1 MAFKFKLG
9 DVVVAREAQ
18 EKKPALVE
26 AIQLRGYIQIK
37 PFDEPG
43 RSLVKENDYELWL
56 EEETFPPDD

>member
-9 DVVVAREAQ
+9 DVVAARAAQ

-26 AIQLRGYIQIK
+26 AIQLRGYIQIAPLDK
-37 PFDEPG
+37 PG
-43 RSLVKENDYELWL
+43 RWLVKEDDYELWL

>member
-37 PFDEPG
+37 PFDAPG
-43 RSLVKENDYELWL
+43 RSLVKEDDYELWL